1 MMLGTPASKLLDVL
15 RGTAALLVV
24 AGHSREYASR
34 IFQLNPTGNSL
45 VEKVLLVPS
54 SFAMESVA
62 VFFVLSGFLV
72 GGQIVKDNKQ
82 DTFSWTDFLVKR
94 ISRLWTVLIPGLLFT
109 WLVWEIVVTGTARD
123 GFGLQP
129 TLVEGFYNAIFMQEV
144 VCPPF
149 ANNAALW
156 SISYEFW
163 FYLVFAA
170 GMISLFDAARGR
182 YKRAMLNCAVV
193 VASTAIFGLKLYV
206 LIPAWLV
213 GVAIAWLFSESSAVY
228 IMLSRRA
235 YVLVALSIFAITLFG
250 IVSNLLEMSRAM
262 LTAFMA
268 IPAALYVMSALTVK
282 SDLPILRRL
291 IDYGAKIGQWSFSI
305 YVYHLP
311 IVIAILY
318 TIEWSGVAPRNL
330 PLLTYLTLIATVPF
344 TIFLW
349 WLTERRTGI
358 IRKALFTLLRGIR
371 ARQAYAQA

>member
-1 MMLGTPASKLLDVL
+1 
-15 RGTAALLVV
+15 
-24 AGHSREYASR
+24 
-34 IFQLNPTGNSL
+34 
-45 VEKVLLVPS
+45 
-54 SFAMESVA
+54 
-62 VFFVLSGFLV
+62 
-72 GGQIVKDNKQ
+72 
-82 DTFSWTDFLVKR
+82 
-94 ISRLWTVLIPGLLFT
+94 
-109 WLVWEIVVTGTARD
+109 
-123 GFGLQP
+123 
-129 TLVEGFYNAIFMQEV
+129 
-144 VCPPF
+144 
-149 ANNAALW
+149 
-156 SISYEFW
+156 
-163 FYLVFAA
+163 
-170 GMISLFDAARGR
+170 MISLFDAARGR